1 MRKSSARWAITVWL
15 LGLLAGVPVRAEE
28 NSAATLAGVRAYRQ
42 RHGAEILSE
51 LVEWLRLPNVAT
63 HVEDIE
69 RNAEKLK
76 TMMEA
81 RGLRAEILPT
91 ASGRPVVYGELPA
104 LGAERT
110 ILFYCHYDGQAVDPS
125 RWHSA
130 PFEPVLRQG
139 YGGGWATIPFPAR
152 GEPIEDDWRL
162 FARSAADDKSPILA
176 LLTALDA
183 LRAQGAA
190 PRINLKFIFDGEEEQ
205 GSPALEPF
213 VRAHKEKLA
222 ADLLIVADGPMHQSG
237 LPTIVFG
244 MRGIMTLTLTAYGP
258 TESLHSGNYGN
269 WAPNPALRLA
279 QLLAS
284 MKDAEGNVL
293 IKGYYDEVVPLSETE
308 RHAAAAIPPIEPVL
322 QDRYAVGGPEGGGRS
337 FQELINLPTLNIRGL
352 QSGWVGTEARTLI
365 PSTATA
371 ELDVRLVKGMDHQRV
386 FEKILTHIR
395 RQGWH
400 VVDHA
405 PSRDEL
411 RQHPRV
417 IKVVKNEGYN
427 AVRTSMELPVAQS
440 VIRALE
446 RVADGQVIRMPTLG
460 GSGPMYYFEEVGI
473 PPVLVPT
480 VNFDNN
486 QHGPDENL
494 RLGHFFRAIEIFASI
509 LLWQ

>member
-1 MRKSSARWAITVWL
+1 MAVWL
-15 LGLLAGVPVRAEE
+15 LGVLAAVPVHAGE
-28 NSAATLAGVRAYRQ
+28 SPADTPAPPMAGLAGVRTYRQ
-42 RHGAEILSE
+42 RHGAEILNE

-63 HVEDIE
+63 NTEDIQ

-76 TMMEA
+76 AMMEA
-81 RGLRAEILPT
+81 RGIRAEILPT
-91 ASGRPVVYGELPA
+91 ASGRPVVYGELPTS
-104 LGAERT
+104 GARRT
-110 ILFYCHYDGQAVDPS
+110 ILFYCHYDGQSVDPS
-125 RWHSA
+125 RWRSA
-130 PFEPVLRQG
+130 PFEPVLRQD
-139 YGGGWATIPFPAR
+139 YGGDWATIPFPGA
-152 GEPIEDDWRL
+152 GEPVEDDWRL

-183 LRAQGAA
+183 LQAQGAS

-213 VRAHKEKLA
+213 VRAHKGKLA

-308 RHAAAAIPPIEPVL
+308 RRAAAAIPPIEPVL
-322 QDRYAVGGPEGGGRS
+322 QERYAIGGPEGGGRS
-337 FQELINLPTLNIRGL
+337 FQALINLPTLNIRGL
-352 QSGWVGTEARTLI
+352 QSGWVGPEARTLI

-371 ELDVRLVKGMDHQRV
+371 EIDVRLVRGMDHQQV
-386 FEKILTHIR
+386 FEKILAHIR
-395 RQGWH
+395 GQGWH
-400 VVDHA
+400 VVDHD
-405 PSRDEL
+405 PSREKL
-411 RQHPRV
+411 RQHQRV

-446 RVADGQVIRMPTLG
+446 RVADGQAIRMPTLG
-460 GSGPMYYFEEVGI
+460 GSGPMYYFEDVGI

-486 QHGPDENL
+486 QHGPNENL
-494 RLGHFFRAIEIFASI
+494 RLGHFFQAIEIFAS
-509 LLWQ
+509 LYLWE